1 VLTPRE
7 QDVLRLVAQA
17 RTDRE
22 IAAALF
28 LSPRTVNA
36 HVASILGKL
45 GVANRRAAAARARE
59 LDLLPEAAEAP
70 PHT

>member
-1 VLTPRE
+1 VLTARE
-7 QDVLRLVAQA
+7 HDVLRLIAQA

-45 GVANRRAAAARARE
+45 GVPTRRAAVARARE
-59 LDLLPEAAEAP
+59 LDLLSEAGEVP

>member
-1 VLTPRE
+1 
-7 QDVLRLVAQA
+7 VLRLVAQA

-22 IAAALF
+22 IAATLF

-45 GVANRRAAAARARE
+45 DVANRRAAVARARE
-59 LDLLPEAAEAP
+59 LDLLPEVDEAP
-70 PHT
+70 SHT